1 MEQITKDML
10 IGDAIQIGNSDA
22 IAECLL
28 SIGMHC
34 FGCAIARGETI
45 AQAAEVHGVDVD
57 ELVKKLNEAANS

>member
-1 MEQITKDML
+1 MEKITKDML

-28 SIGMHC
+28 GIGMHC

-57 ELVKKLNEAANS
+57 ELVVKLNEAANS

>member
-1 MEQITKDML
+1 MEKITKDML

-22 IAECLL
+22 FAECLL

-45 AQAAEVHGVDVD
+45 AQAADVHGVDPD

>member
-10 IGDAIQIGNSDA
+10 IGDAIKIGNSDA

-45 AQAAEVHGVDVD
+45 EQAAEVHGVDVD

>member
-1 MEQITKDML
+1 MEKITKDML

-22 IAECLL
+22 IAQCLL

-45 AQAAEVHGVDVD
+45 EDAAAVHGVNVD
-57 ELVKKLNEAANS
+57 ELVAKLNEAARS

>member
-1 MEQITKDML
+1 MEKITKDML

-22 IAECLL
+22 IAETLL

-57 ELVKKLNEAANS
+57 ELVNKLNEAANS

>member
-1 MEQITKDML
+1 MENITKDML

-45 AQAAEVHGVDVD
+45 AQAADVHGVDPD
-57 ELVKKLNEAANS
+57 ELVAKLNDAANS

>member
-1 MEQITKDML
+1 MEKITKDML

-45 AQAAEVHGVDVD
+45 EQAAEVHGVDVD
-57 ELVKKLNEAANS
+57 ELVAKLNEAANS

>member
-1 MEQITKDML
+1 MEKITKDML

-45 AQAAEVHGVDVD
+45 AQAADVHGVDPD

>member
-1 MEQITKDML
+1 MEKITKDML
-10 IGDAIQIGNSDA
+10 IGDAIQIGNTDA

-28 SIGMHC
+28 GIGMHC

-57 ELVKKLNEAANS
+57 ALVEKLNEAANS

>member
-1 MEQITKDML
+1 MEKITKDML

-28 SIGMHC
+28 GIGTHC

-57 ELVKKLNEAANS
+57 ELVAKLNEAANS